1 MFPAKLSPVEST
13 LDALQARLQ
22 RIKLP
27 VAIKLWNNRLLV
39 GDAPVRVTISLNT
52 PQTLSLFVR
61 PDISRFAEYYVQK
74 KIDLEGNV
82 RDIVSMLA
90 PLLEISGK
98 AESKLATVAHLFRH
112 TRSRDKQAIQFHY
125 DVSDDFYALWLDR
138 RRVYSCAYFKTE
150 QDSLDLAQEQK
161 LDLICRKLAIKQD
174 ERVLDIGCGW
184 GGMIFW
190 AAEKYG
196 ANCTGIT
203 LSENQRDYVQQQ
215 IVARGLE
222 GKVEVRLQDYRDVP
236 EENIFDKIISVG
248 MVEHVGTRNLGEYFN
263 KINRLLKP
271 GGLLMNHGVTSST
284 MDNDYIRGGGAD
296 FIQRYVFP
304 EGELAHVSK
313 VLDAMGREKLE
324 CLDVENLR
332 PHYAETLWHWVERLE
347 AQQQQAVEIVGEE
360 KYRIWRAY
368 MAGFAYAFE
377 QGWDAIY
384 QVVAAKPLKDG
395 SVPTYPFTRDYMYQA
410 PLPPFQGGGSLSS

>member
-1 MFPAKLSPVEST
+1 MFPAKLSPVEPA
-13 LDALQARLQ
+13 LDALQVRLR
-22 RIKLP
+22 RINLP

-39 GDAPVRVTISLNT
+39 GESPPRVTISLNS
-52 PQTLSLFVR
+52 PQTLRLFLR
-61 PDISRFAEYYVQK
+61 PDISKFAEYYVQK

-90 PLLEISGK
+90 PLLDIHGK
-98 AESKLATVAHLFRH
+98 VESKFSALGNLFRH
-112 TRSRDKQAIQFHY
+112 TRRRDKQAIQYHY
-125 DVSDDFYALWLDR
+125 DVSDDFYALWLDA
-138 RRVYSCAYFKTE
+138 RRVYSCAYFKT
-150 QDSLDLAQEQK
+150 QADTLDLAQEQK
-161 LDLICRKLAIKQD
+161 LDLICRKLLIKPG
-174 ERVLDIGCGW
+174 ESVLDIGCGW

-196 ANCTGIT
+196 AHCIGIT
-203 LSENQRDYVQQQ
+203 LSKNQHDYVQQQ
-215 IVARGLE
+215 IISRGLQN
-222 GKVEVRLQDYRDVP
+222 KVEVRLQDYRDVP
-236 EENIFDKIISVG
+236 EENFFDKIISVG
-248 MVEHVGTRNLGEYFN
+248 MVEHVGTRNLQEYFN
-263 KINRLLKP
+263 KINLLLKP

-284 MDNDYIRGGGAD
+284 LDNDHIDGGGAD

-304 EGELAHVSK
+304 DGELAHVSK

-332 PHYAETLWHWVERLE
+332 PHYAKTLWHWVERLE
-347 AQQQQAVEIVGEE
+347 ANQQQARELVGEE

-384 QVVAAKPLKDG
+384 QIIAAKPMQDG
-395 SVPTYPFTRDYMYQA
+395 SVPTYPFTRDYMYQK
-410 PLPPFQGGGSLSS
+410 

>member
-1 MFPAKLSPVEST
+1 MFPAKFSPVEP
-13 LDALQARLQ
+13 LVDALQARLQ

-27 VAIKLWNNRLLV
+27 LAIKLWNNRLLV
-39 GDAPVRVTISLNT
+39 GELPARVTISLHS
-52 PQTLSLFVR
+52 PQTLSLFLR

-82 RDIVSMLA
+82 RDIVSMVA
-90 PLLEISGK
+90 PLLEIGGQ
-98 AESKLATVAHLFRH
+98 AQSKFSALTHLFRH

-125 DVSDDFYALWLDR
+125 DVSDDFYALWLDA
-138 RRVYSCAYFKTE
+138 RRVYSCAYFKSE
-150 QDSLDLAQEQK
+150 KDSLELAQEQK
-161 LDLICRKLAIKQD
+161 LDHICRKLAIKSG

-196 ANCTGIT
+196 AHCVGIT
-203 LSENQRDYVQQQ
+203 LSKNQYEFVQRE
-215 IVARGLE
+215 IIARGLE
-222 GKVEVRLQDYRDVP
+222 NKVEVRLQDYRDMP
-236 EENIFDKIISVG
+236 EENYFDKIISVG
-248 MVEHVGTRNLGEYFN
+248 MVEHVGTRNLQEYFN
-263 KINRLLKP
+263 KINELLKP
-271 GGLLMNHGVTSST
+271 GGLLLNHGVTSST
-284 MDNDYIRGGGAD
+284 LDNDRIDGGGAE

-304 EGELAHVSK
+304 DGELAHVSK

-332 PHYAETLWHWVERLE
+332 PHYAKTLWHWVERLE
-347 AQQQQAVEIVGEE
+347 ANQQQALEIVGEE

-384 QVVAAKPLKDG
+384 QVVAAKPMEDG
-395 SVPTYPFTRDYMYQA
+395 SVPAYRFTRDYMYTK
-410 PLPPFQGGGSLSS
+410 

>member
-1 MFPAKLSPVEST
+1 MFPAKLSPVNSA

-27 VAIKLWNNRLLV
+27 LAIKLWNNRLLV
-39 GDAPVRVTISLNT
+39 GESPTRVTISLNS
-52 PQTLSLFVR
+52 PQTLSLFLR
-61 PDISRFAEYYVQK
+61 PDISKFAEYYVQK
-74 KIDLEGNV
+74 KIDLDGSV
-82 RDIVSMLA
+82 RDIVTMLA
-90 PLLEISGK
+90 PLLDIHGQVEKGFGGI
-98 AESKLATVAHLFRH
+98 AALFRH
-112 TRSRDKQAIQFHY
+112 SRRRDKQAIQFHY
-125 DVSDDFYALWLDR
+125 DVSDDFYALWLDQ

-150 QDSLDLAQEQK
+150 HDSLALAQEQK
-161 LDLICRKLAIKQD
+161 LDHICRKLAVKPN

-190 AAEKYG
+190 AAENYG
-196 ANCTGIT
+196 AHCTGVT
-203 LSENQRDYVQQQ
+203 LSKNQHDYVQQQ
-215 IVARGLE
+215 IIARGLV
-222 GKVEVRLQDYRDVP
+222 GKVEVHLMDYRDVP
-236 EENIFDKIISVG
+236 EHKLFDKIISVG
-248 MVEHVGTRNLGEYFN
+248 MVEHVGTRNLQEYFN

-284 MDNDYIRGGGAD
+284 LDNDRIDGGGAE

-304 EGELAHVSK
+304 DGELAHVSK
-313 VLDAMGREKLE
+313 LLDAMGREKLE

-332 PHYAETLWHWVERLE
+332 PHYAKTLWHWVERLD
-347 AQQQQAVEIVGEE
+347 ANQQQARALVGEE

-384 QVVAAKPLKDG
+384 QVVAAKPMEDG
-395 SVPTYPFTRDYMYQA
+395 SVPAYPFTRDYMYEK
-410 PLPPFQGGGSLSS
+410 

>member
-1 MFPAKLSPVEST
+1 MFPAKLSPIESVV
-13 LDALQARLQ
+13 DALQARLQ

-27 VAIKLWNNRLLV
+27 IAIKLWNNRTLV
-39 GDAPVRVTISLNT
+39 GISPPRVTISLNS
-52 PQTLSLFVR
+52 PQTLSLFLR

-82 RDIVSMLA
+82 RDIVSMIA
-90 PLLEISGK
+90 PLLDISGQAQNK
-98 AESKLATVAHLFRH
+98 FSALTYLFRH

-125 DVSDDFYALWLDR
+125 DVSDDFYALWLDKL
-138 RRVYSCAYFKTE
+138 RVYSCAYFKTE
-150 QDSLDLAQEQK
+150 HDTLDLAQEQK
-161 LDLICRKLAIKQD
+161 LDLICRKLAIKPD

-196 ANCTGIT
+196 AQCVGIT
-203 LSENQRDYVQQQ
+203 LSKNQYEFVQRE
-215 IVARGLE
+215 IITRGLE
-222 GKVEVRLQDYRDVP
+222 NKVEVRLQDYRDML
-236 EENIFDKIISVG
+236 EENHFDKIISVG
-248 MVEHVGTRNLGEYFN
+248 MVEHVGTRNLQEYFN
-263 KINRLLKP
+263 KINKLLKP

-284 MDNDYIRGGGAD
+284 FDNDRIDGGGAD

-304 EGELAHVSK
+304 DGELAHISK

-332 PHYAETLWHWVERLE
+332 PHYAKTLWHWVERLE
-347 AQQQQAVEIVGEE
+347 SNQEQARSLVGEE

-384 QVVAAKPLKDG
+384 QVVAAKPMRDG
-395 SVPTYPFTRDYMYQA
+395 SVPTYPFTRDYMYEN
-410 PLPPFQGGGSLSS
+410 

>member
-1 MFPAKLSPVEST
+1 MFPAKLSPSEPIV
-13 LDALQARLQ
+13 DALQARLQ

-27 VAIKLWNNRLLV
+27 VAIKLWNNRTLV
-39 GDAPVRVTISLNT
+39 GTTPPRVTISLNS
-52 PQTLSLFVR
+52 PQTLSLFLR

-82 RDIVSMLA
+82 RDIVSMVA
-90 PLLEISGK
+90 PLLDIHGRV
-98 AESKLATVAHLFRH
+98 ESKFGALTHFFRH

-125 DVSDDFYALWLDR
+125 DVSDDFYALWLDKL
-138 RRVYSCAYFKTE
+138 RVYSCAYFKTE
-150 QDSLDLAQEQK
+150 HDTLDLAQEQK
-161 LDLICRKLAIKQD
+161 LDLICRKLAIKPD

-196 ANCTGIT
+196 AQCVGIT
-203 LSENQRDYVQQQ
+203 LSKNQYEFVQQE
-215 IVARGLE
+215 INTRGLE
-222 GKVEVRLQDYRDVP
+222 NKVEVRLQDYRDML
-236 EENIFDKIISVG
+236 EENHFDKIISVG
-248 MVEHVGTRNLGEYFN
+248 MVEHVGTHNLKEYFN
-263 KINRLLKP
+263 KINELLKH
-271 GGLLMNHGVTSST
+271 GGLLLNHGVTSST
-284 MDNDYIRGGGAD
+284 FDNDRIDGGGAD

-304 EGELAHVSK
+304 DGELAHVSK
-313 VLDAMGREKLE
+313 VLETMGREKLE

-332 PHYAETLWHWVERLE
+332 PHYAKTLWHWVERLE
-347 AQQQQAVEIVGEE
+347 ANQEQARALVGEE

-384 QVVAAKPLKDG
+384 QVVAAKPMEDG
-395 SVPTYPFTRDYMYQA
+395 SVPTYPFTRDYMY
-410 PLPPFQGGGSLSS
+410 LK

>member
-1 MFPAKLSPVEST
+1 MFPAKLSPVEPVV
-13 LDALQARLQ
+13 DVLQARLQ

-27 VAIKLWNNRLLV
+27 LAIKLWNNRLLV
-39 GDAPVRVTISLNT
+39 GLSPPRVTISLNS
-52 PQTLSLFVR
+52 PQALSLFLR

-74 KIDLEGNV
+74 KIDLEGSV
-82 RDIVSMLA
+82 RDIVSMVA
-90 PLLEISGK
+90 PLLDIRGQ
-98 AESKLATVAHLFRH
+98 AQSKFSALTLLFRH

-125 DVSDDFYALWLDR
+125 DVSDDFYALWLDA

-150 QDSLDLAQEQK
+150 NDTLELAQEEK
-161 LDLICRKLAIKQD
+161 LELICRKLAIKPG

-196 ANCTGIT
+196 ANCVGIT
-203 LSENQRDYVQQQ
+203 LSKNQYEFVQRE
-215 IVARGLE
+215 IIARGLQN
-222 GKVEVRLQDYRDVP
+222 KIEVRLQDYRDVP
-236 EENIFDKIISVG
+236 EENAYDKIISVG
-248 MVEHVGTRNLGEYFN
+248 MVEHVGTRNLQEYFN
-263 KINRLLKP
+263 KINKLLKH

-284 MDNDYIRGGGAD
+284 LDNDRIDGGGAD

-304 EGELAHVSK
+304 DGELAHISK

-332 PHYAETLWHWVERLE
+332 PHYAKTLWHWVERLE
-347 AQQQQAVEIVGEE
+347 ANQEQARTLVGEE

-384 QVVAAKPLKDG
+384 QVVAAKPLQDG
-395 SVPTYPFTRDYMYQA
+395 SVPTYPFTRDYMYQTTFP
-410 PLPPFQGGGSLSS
+410 PLQGEG

>member
-1 MFPAKLSPVEST
+1 MFPAKLSPVEPVV
-13 LDALQARLQ
+13 DALQARLQ

-39 GDAPVRVTISLNT
+39 GASPPRVTISLNS
-52 PQTLSLFVR
+52 PQTLSLFLR

-82 RDIVSMLA
+82 RDIVSM
-90 PLLEISGK
+90 
-98 AESKLATVAHLFRH
+98 VAHLLDIRGQAQSKFSALTYLFRH
-112 TRSRDKQAIQFHY
+112 TRSRDKQAIQYHY
-125 DVSDDFYALWLDR
+125 DVSDEFYALWLDA

-150 QDSLDLAQEQK
+150 NDTLELAQEQK
-161 LDLICRKLAIKQD
+161 LDLICRKLAIKSGD
-174 ERVLDIGCGW
+174 RILDIGCGW
-184 GGMIFW
+184 GAMIFW

-196 ANCTGIT
+196 ANCVGIT
-203 LSENQRDYVQQQ
+203 LSKNQYEFVQREIIARNLEN
-215 IVARGLE
+215 
-222 GKVEVRLQDYRDVP
+222 KVEVRLQDYRDVP
-236 EENIFDKIISVG
+236 EQNAYDKIISVG
-248 MVEHVGTRNLGEYFN
+248 MVEHVGTRNLQEYFN
-263 KINRLLKP
+263 KINKLLKP

-284 MDNDYIRGGGAD
+284 FDNDRIDGGGAD

-304 EGELAHVSK
+304 DGELAHISK

-332 PHYAETLWHWVERLE
+332 PHYAKTLWHWVERLE
-347 AQQQQAVEIVGEE
+347 ANQEQARALIGEE

-384 QVVAAKPLKDG
+384 QVVAAKPMRDG
-395 SVPTYPFTRDYMYQA
+395 SVPTYPFTRDYMYEEH
-410 PLPPFQGGGSLSS
+410 GSM

>member
-1 MFPAKLSPVEST
+1 MFPAKLSPVESVV
-13 LDALQARLQ
+13 DALQARLQ

-39 GDAPVRVTISLNT
+39 GQSPPRVTISLNS
-52 PQTLSLFVR
+52 PQTLNLFLR

-82 RDIVSMLA
+82 RDIISMVA
-90 PLLEISGK
+90 PLLDIGGQ
-98 AESKLATVAHLFRH
+98 AQSKFSTLTHLFRH

-125 DVSDDFYALWLDR
+125 DVSDDFYALWLDA
-138 RRVYSCAYFKTE
+138 RRVYSCAYFKSENDTLE
-150 QDSLDLAQEQK
+150 LAQEQK
-161 LDLICRKLAIKQD
+161 LDLICRKLAIKSSD
-174 ERVLDIGCGW
+174 RVLDIGCGW

-196 ANCTGIT
+196 ANCVGIT
-203 LSENQRDYVQQQ
+203 LSKNQYEFVQRE
-215 IVARGLE
+215 IIARGLQN
-222 GKVEVRLQDYRDVP
+222 KVEVRLQDYRDVA
-236 EENIFDKIISVG
+236 EENTFDKIISVG
-248 MVEHVGTRNLGEYFN
+248 MVEHVGTRNLQEYFN
-263 KINRLLKP
+263 KINKLLKH
-271 GGLLMNHGVTSST
+271 GGLLLNHGVTSST
-284 MDNDYIRGGGAD
+284 FDNDRIDGGGAD

-304 EGELAHVSK
+304 DGELAHISK

-332 PHYAETLWHWVERLE
+332 PHYAKTLWHWVERLE
-347 AQQQQAVEIVGEE
+347 KNQEQARALVGEE

-384 QVVAAKPLKDG
+384 QVVAAKPMQDG
-395 SVPTYPFTRDYMYQA
+395 SVPTYPFTRDYMYEK
-410 PLPPFQGGGSLSS
+410 

>member
-1 MFPAKLSPVEST
+1 MFPENLNPVESVV
-13 LDALQARLQ
+13 DALQARLQ
-22 RIKLP
+22 RVKLP
-27 VAIKLWNNRLLV
+27 VAIKLWNNRLLI
-39 GDAPVRVTISLNT
+39 GQSPPRVTISLNT
-52 PQTLSLFVR
+52 PQTLSLFLR

-82 RDIVSMLA
+82 RDIVRMVA
-90 PLLEISGK
+90 PLLDIRGQ
-98 AESKLATVAHLFRH
+98 AVSKFSALTHLFRH

-125 DVSDDFYALWLDR
+125 DVSDDFYALWLDA

-150 QDSLDLAQEQK
+150 TDSLELAQEQK
-161 LDLICRKLAIKQD
+161 LDLICRKLAIKPN

-184 GGMIFW
+184 GAMIFW

-196 ANCTGIT
+196 AHCVGIT
-203 LSENQRDYVQQQ
+203 LSKNQCEFVQRE
-215 IVARGLE
+215 IIARGLE
-222 GKVEVRLQDYRDVP
+222 NKIEVRLQDYRDMP
-236 EENIFDKIISVG
+236 EENHFDKIISVG
-248 MVEHVGTRNLGEYFN
+248 MVEHVGTRNLQEYFN
-263 KINRLLKP
+263 KINMLLKE

-284 MDNDYIRGGGAD
+284 FDNDRIDGGGAE

-304 EGELAHVSK
+304 DGELAHVSK
-313 VLDAMGREKLE
+313 VLDAMCREKLE

-332 PHYAETLWHWVERLE
+332 PHYAKTLWHWVERLE
-347 AQQQQAVEIVGEE
+347 KNQEQARALVGEE

-384 QVVAAKPLKDG
+384 QVVAAKPMQDG
-395 SVPTYPFTRDYMYQA
+395 TVPMYPFTRDYMYEK
-410 PLPPFQGGGSLSS
+410 

>member
-1 MFPAKLSPVEST
+1 MFPAKLSPAEP
-13 LDALQARLQ
+13 LIDALQARLQ

-27 VAIKLWNNRLLV
+27 VAIKLWNNRTLV
-39 GDAPVRVTISLNT
+39 GVTPPRVTISLNS
-52 PQTLSLFVR
+52 PQTLSLFLR

-82 RDIVSMLA
+82 RDIVSLVA
-90 PLLEISGK
+90 PLLDIRGQ
-98 AESKLATVAHLFRH
+98 AESKFNVVVNLFRH

-125 DVSDDFYALWLDR
+125 DVSDDFYALWLDA

-150 QDSLDLAQEQK
+150 HDTLDLAQEQK
-161 LDLICRKLAIKQD
+161 LDLICRKLRINAND
-174 ERVLDIGCGW
+174 RVLDIGCGW
-184 GGMIFW
+184 GGMLFW

-196 ANCTGIT
+196 AHCTGVT
-203 LSENQRDYVQQQ
+203 LSKNQHAYVLQQ
-215 IVARGLE
+215 IHARGLE
-222 GKVEVRLQDYRDVP
+222 GSVEVQLMDYRDVP
-236 EENIFDKIISVG
+236 EQQPFDKIISVG
-248 MVEHVGTRNLGEYFN
+248 MFEHVGTHKLPEYFN
-263 KINRLLKP
+263 KINKLLKA

-284 MDNDYIRGGGAD
+284 FDNKRIDGGGAD

-304 EGELAHVSK
+304 DGELAHISK

-332 PHYAETLWHWVERLE
+332 PHYAKTLWHWVERLE
-347 AQQQQAVEIVGEE
+347 KNQEQARILVGEE

-384 QVVAAKPLKDG
+384 QVVAAKPMEDG
-395 SVPTYPFTRDYMYQA
+395 SVPTYPFTRDYMY
-410 PLPPFQGGGSLSS
+410 LK